1 MEKFIPKEKL
11 GKKARKALEAKKRAT
26 WDISP
31 VTKRVESKKVYSRKK
46 NSRVRYEDEREFFH
60 AFFYS
65 LFVCASS
72 TICWAMTLS

>member
-26 WDISP
+26 WGISP

-46 NSRVRYEDEREFFH
+46 NSRVRDED
-60 AFFYS
+60 
-65 LFVCASS
+65 
-72 TICWAMTLS
+72 